1 MRLALFFLTGSAVGA
16 VILVPLFLLIHGVP
30 SVSASWWLVL
40 AAFVVGIPVHE
51 LIHGMTCAYVSDNN
65 YKSISYGVSLTR
77 FCAYCR
83 YTRPVDVPMRY
94 WVSLM
99 PFFVL
104 AVAPAVAA
112 LVGGW
117 APVLLFA
124 IINFGGSSSDIH
136 KSFTLYR
143 SNRKQG

>member
-1 MRLALFFLTGSAVGA
+1 MRSALFFLTGSTVGA
-16 VILVPLFLLIHGVP
+16 VVLVPLFLLIHGVP

-51 LIHGMTCAYVSDNN
+51 LIHGVTCAYVSDNN

-104 AVAPAVAA
+104 AVAPAVVA

-117 APVLLFA
+117 APVLL
-124 IINFGGSSSDIH
+124 
-136 KSFTLYR
+136 
-143 SNRKQG
+143 